1 MPSYVED
8 EFFTYLKE
16 MNLKELKLYAIKEG
30 SLVFPRVPLM
40 RLEGPL
46 PIVQLLE
53 TTLLVLVNYAR
64 YDQIML
70 VTEERCERDSL
81 SDHF

>member
-1 MPSYVED
+1 MPDYIEN
-8 EFFTYLKE
+8 EFFDYLKN
-16 MNLKELKLYAIKEG
+16 MDLSKLKIYSIRQG
-30 SLVFPRVPLM
+30 SIVFPRIPIM

-64 YDQIML
+64 
-70 VTEERCERDSL
+70 
-81 SDHF
+81 